1 MRRAR
6 RGPHRSQAAGRAPP
20 VLLEVARGRA
30 ELRAAVL
37 GTRGPGCALRREGLG
52 RWLGLGGGAGGGSLI
67 PALRRAGHTHSTT
80 PTASRSPVLEPL
92 DSGSRHVGRKE
103 ALPRHLE
110 NSKGDFPEGPVI
122 KAPRFQCK
130 RRGFGPW
137 LGN

>member
-52 RWLGLGGGAGGGSLI
+52 RWLGGAHKTLLWWLQEVMGKQAKQLSLG
-67 PALRRAGHTHSTT
+67 
-80 PTASRSPVLEPL
+80 
-92 DSGSRHVGRKE
+92 
-103 ALPRHLE
+103 
-110 NSKGDFPEGPVI
+110 
-122 KAPRFQCK
+122 
-130 RRGFGPW
+130 
-137 LGN
+137 LGNLSDLSRR

>member
-1 MRRAR
+1 M
-6 RGPHRSQAAGRAPP
+6 AG
-20 VLLEVARGRA
+20 VA
-30 ELRAAVL
+30 
-37 GTRGPGCALRREGLG
+37 
-52 RWLGLGGGAGGGSLI
+52 GGWGAGGGPLI

-80 PTASRSPVLEPL
+80 PTASRSPMLEPL
-92 DSGSRHVGRKE
+92 DSGSCHVGRKE
-103 ALPRHLE
+103 ALPRRKEALPRRKEALPRRLE